1 MSKVLN
7 INGNA
12 INYEAAVQL
21 MDDELREKIHAD
33 GIDDPQEFIE
43 RYVEMHAEKF
53 DGEEFA
59 PYYGGAW

>member
-7 INGNA
+7 IIGNE

-21 MDDELREKIHAD
+21 MDDELREELHLE
-33 GIDDPQEFIE
+33 GIDDQQEFIE